1 MQKTHHDWEYYLEK
15 SDKASLAMKKGCFW
29 PRGKMLGGSS
39 SINAMMYI
47 RGNRRDYDS
56 WYDMGNP
63 GWSYRQVLKY
73 FKKSE
78 ANRLAEESEEFA
90 AFHGKDGP
98 MNVDMFFSYDPI
110 KDMLVEAAKE
120 MGYNLVSD
128 PNAED
133 QMGFTF
139 MQGTVDY
146 GHRVSTAKAFLAPIV
161 NRTNL
166 HVIKD
171 AYATDLV
178 INDDGVVEGVHMWYG
193 FEHLTAI
200 AKKEVILAAGA
211 IGSPHILLNSGIG
224 PKEHLEDIGIEVV
237 KDLPVGKNLQDHA
250 VVFVPLKL
258 HKSFA
263 QPIPESDLIDDIYN
277 YYMHGVGG
285 LSHLGVLDFTGFVHT
300 QNRSSEFP
308 DIQFHYFQYRMGEE
322 KRLNMVLDKYGYD
335 DNVRQSFLSGIE
347 KSELLLVMVVLL
359 QPKSTGKI
367 ELRSKHLLD
376 RVRIFGNYLEEQED
390 VDTLIRG
397 VNVVK
402 RLIHTKNAKKHEAEL
417 LQVELPGCAHIKFD
431 EPGYWECYVRQM
443 TATVYHPTSSCKM
456 GPDSDPEA
464 VVDARLKVKGLKGLR
479 VIDASIMPNIISG
492 NTNAPS
498 IMIGEK
504 GSDMIKE
511 DWKEEVHTEHTE
523 L

>member
-15 SDKASLAMKKGCFW
+15 SDKASLAIPKGCFW

-47 RGNRRDYDS
+47 RGNRRDYDH
-56 WYDMGNP
+56 WYDLGNP
-63 GWSYRQVLKY
+63 GWSYRQILKY

-78 ANRLAEESEEFA
+78 DNKLAYESEEFS
-90 AFHGKDGP
+90 AFHGKEGP
-98 MNVDMFFSYDPI
+98 LKVDMFFSFDPI
-110 KDMLVEAAKE
+110 KDMMVEAVKE
-120 MGYNLVSD
+120 LGYNLVSD
-128 PNAED
+128 PNCED

-139 MQGTVDY
+139 MQGTVDM

-178 INDDGVVEGVHMWYG
+178 INDKGVVEGVNMWYG
-193 FEHLTAI
+193 FDKLKAI

-224 PKEHLEDIGIEVV
+224 PKEHLEEIGIEVK

-250 VVFVPLKL
+250 IVFVPIKL

-263 QPIPESDLIDDIYN
+263 QPLPESDLIDDIYN
-277 YYMHGVGG
+277 YFMHGVGS
-285 LSHLGVLDFTGFVHT
+285 LSHMGLLDFTGFVHT
-300 QNRSSEFP
+300 QNKSSDYP
-308 DIQFHYFQYRMGEE
+308 DIQFHHFQYRMGEE
-322 KRLNMVLDKYGYD
+322 KRLNMVLDKYGYAD
-335 DNVRQSFLSGIE
+335 YVRKSFLSGIE
-347 KSELLLVMVVLL
+347 KSELLVVMVVLL
-359 QPKSTGKI
+359 QPKSTGRV
-367 ELRSKHLLD
+367 ELRSKHQLEK
-376 RVRIFGNYLEEQED
+376 VKIYGNYLEDQED

-402 RLIHTKNAKKHEAEL
+402 RLIHTKNAKQHEAEL
-417 LQVELPGCAHIKFD
+417 LQIDLPGCAHIAFD
-431 EPGYWECYVRQM
+431 KPGYWECYVRQM
-443 TATVYHPTSSCKM
+443 TSTVYHPTSTCKM

-464 VVDARLKVKGLKGLR
+464 VVDARLRVKGFKGLR
-479 VIDASIMPNIISG
+479 VIDASIMPKIISG
-492 NTNAPS
+492 NTNAPA

-511 DWKEEVHTEHTE
+511 DWKDVHTE